1 MRRIRHLAIAGAV
14 VLAGLGVASLA
25 ARQAPASSQQPPS
38 FRSATTL
45 VEVDVIVRD
54 GSRRVVEGLK
64 ADDFEVLEEGVP
76 QQIQAL
82 YVVAGTSVQ
91 AVGLEAAASV
101 AAPLPSTR
109 PATQRVLIL
118 FFDLEHLDQGS
129 FKQLQPA
136 AVRFIESGFQQGDI
150 GGVLLG
156 STMAGNKLTPNKEEL
171 LTALRAAKPSFAS
184 TSRRLDMRDWP
195 RMSQV
200 EAIRIAINN
209 DSEVLRQVARRA
221 EAESAQTGGG
231 RAGPPDLTGIVMEK
245 ARYIVSQI
253 QPAAGRTLRTLQA
266 LNTGLARVP
275 GRKTVVF
282 MSEGFM
288 FDTSWGDL
296 RALVAQAARANIR
309 IYSIDALGLRRRATS
324 TDLPVLQP
332 LETASEILTEAY
344 NTLEEGPNTLAVDT
358 GGYVIRNTND
368 FAGALAEIGR
378 DTSHYYVIGYGPSN
392 TVMDGKFREIKV
404 RVNRDGVEVRAR
416 RGYVAVA
423 PAAAAPAASSGQGQ
437 ASTPPARDAP
447 IDRPSPPDTAAAAET
462 TGGAAVSPAP
472 SAPEAEAS
480 PPPAAPPVLAL
491 RPDTAARVAAL
502 AGDVTAPGAGQ
513 DLAAEGWSEY
523 GRGNLEAAERLLS
536 QVAWVPGAAPWVS
549 YALGFAQF
557 GLGKP
562 KDAAVSW
569 ERVRSAVP
577 EFEAIYLDLA
587 DAYLQLG
594 EPGRAVDVL
603 RLAAERWPAN
613 IDVLNALGTV
623 QVKRGAV
630 NDALATFERAL
641 AADPKD
647 ALAYFNL
654 GRTYELRYYQ
664 MRRFSRPTARW
675 VDNPEDARKAI
686 ENYERYLA
694 IGGPYEAD
702 ARSAVERLRWR

>member
-1 MRRIRHLAIAGAV
+1 MRRTRRLSIASAIVLGGLEIAG
-14 VLAGLGVASLA
+14 LA
-25 ARQAPASSQQPPS
+25 ARQAPPSSQQPP

-54 GSRRVVEGLK
+54 GGRRFVEGLK
-64 ADDFEVLEEGVP
+64 ADDFEVFEEGVP
-76 QQIQAL
+76 QQTQTL
-82 YVVAGTSVQ
+82 YVVEGTRVQ
-91 AVGLEAAASV
+91 PVGLGAGASA
-101 AAPLPSTR
+101 AAPLPSTL

-136 AVRFIESGFQQGDI
+136 AVKFVESGFQQGDI

-171 LTALRAAKPSFAS
+171 LTALRTAKPSFAA

-209 DSEVLRQVARRA
+209 DSEILSQVVRRA
-221 EAESAQTGGG
+221 EAESAQTAGGA
-231 RAGPPDLTGIVMEK
+231 AGGPDLTGTVMEK
-245 ARYIVSQI
+245 ARYLVSQAR
-253 QPAAGRTLRTLQA
+253 PAAGRTLKTMQA

-309 IYSIDALGLRRRATS
+309 IYSIDALGLRRRDTS
-324 TDLPVLQP
+324 TDLAVMRP
-332 LETASEILTEAY
+332 LETEASIPTDAY
-344 NTLEEGPNTLAVDT
+344 NTIEEGSNTLAVDT

-378 DTSHYYVIGYGPSN
+378 DASHYYVIGYSPSN
-392 TVMDGKFREIKV
+392 PVMDGKFRGIKV
-404 RVNRDGVEVRAR
+404 RVKRDGVEVRAR
-416 RGYVAVA
+416 RGYVAV
-423 PAAAAPAASSGQGQ
+423 
-437 ASTPPARDAP
+437 
-447 IDRPSPPDTAAAAET
+447 
-462 TGGAAVSPAP
+462 
-472 SAPEAEAS
+472 
-480 PPPAAPPVLAL
+480 PPAAPAPAGPARAQDAAGAPAPPAPSGRPSPAEAAAAATEPAPPVPAPSTAGAETAPPPVLPPAFAL
-491 RPDTAARVAAL
+491 RPDTRARVAAL
-502 AGDVTAPGAGQ
+502 AGEATNPGAAPT
-513 DLAAEGWSEY
+513 LAAEGWSEY
-523 GRGNLEAAERLLS
+523 GRGNLEGAERLLGQAAS
-536 QVAWVPGAAPWVS
+536 EPGAAPWVS

-569 ERVRSAVP
+569 ERVRVAVP
-577 EFEAIYLDLA
+577 EFEAVYLDLA

-630 NDALATFERAL
+630 NDALATFKRAL